1 MNIIESCKNHV
12 KTIKFN
18 RPERKNA
25 VNLQMYQELTNILN
39 KDALDDNIIITIITG
54 VGEYFSSGNDLKSA
68 MENTRS
74 IDNITENVEI
84 FNKMINTFINYPK
97 ILIAVVN
104 GPAIGI
110 GATLPTLCDIIYASN
125 KAFFDTPFIK
135 MGLCLEGTCS
145 FSYPF
150 NLGRSKAS
158 ELILLNHRLSAEEA
172 YKFGMISEVIP
183 HTEIDN
189 FIEKLHRHGNLP
201 VKGVT
206 VNKKLLMM
214 NFKTILKES
223 ADRESEELV
232 NCVTS
237 SEFLENVISFL
248 NRKSKL

>member
-1 MNIIESCKNHV
+1 MYIIESYKNHV

-39 KDALDDNIIITIITG
+39 KDALDDNIVITIITG

-68 MENTRS
+68 MENSVS
-74 IDNITENVEI
+74 IDDIADNVEI
-84 FNKMINTFINYPK
+84 FKKMVNAFVNYPK

-110 GATLPTLCDIIYASN
+110 GATLPSLCDIIYASN

-158 ELILLNHRLSAEEA
+158 EMIFLNHRLSAEEA
-172 YKFGMISEVIP
+172 YKFQLISEVIP
-183 HTEIDN
+183 HSEIDK
-189 FIEKLHRHGNLP
+189 FIEKLHSHGNIP
-201 VKGVT
+201 VKGAI

-214 NFKTILKES
+214 NFKNILQESTDKES
-223 ADRESEELV
+223 QELV

-237 SEFLENVISFL
+237 SEFLENVIKFL